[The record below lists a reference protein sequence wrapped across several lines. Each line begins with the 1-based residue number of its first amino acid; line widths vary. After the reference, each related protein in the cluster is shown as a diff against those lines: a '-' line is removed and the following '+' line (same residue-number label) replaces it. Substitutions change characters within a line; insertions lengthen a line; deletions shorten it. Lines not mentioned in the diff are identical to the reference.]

1 MGERLG
7 HLIRNQEQE
16 IWISLQDVRGEQ
28 QIEIRL
34 YERDASAIAELAP
47 GKEGIFI
54 PVDLLPVLV
63 KALSRAQEALMNR
76 GLLYVPPTSQ
86 VTQLER
92 GDSVGFGAEE
102 RPKSGRRQ
110 HPRVP
115 LNIRGECRLLDKKDF
130 WPGKP
135 VAGEV
140 LNVSAGG
147 ARFAFLSVSPDSA
160 KWSYSWWLT
169 GWYSARAQR
178 SRVRMPLSRKVQ
190 RGGSFA
196 TVCAGWALRARPGM
210 SSPKWWL
217 RGHPN
222 PRRLPSRCPHR
233 QNTASRGATTVS
245 GRFLRAGWRRPQRG
259 RSPSPWSRRS
269 PST

>member
-16 IWISLQDVRGEQ
+16 VWISLQDVRGEQ

-86 VTQLER
+86 VTQLGR

-102 RPKSGRRQ
+102 RPKSQAARQ

-147 ARFAFLSVSPDSA
+147 AQVRLPQRFPRFGQVELFMVVD
-160 KWSYSWWLT
+160 
-169 GWYSARAQR
+169 GMVFRARAEVAGADAIEQ
-178 SRVRMPLSRKVQ
+178 KGAT
-190 RGGSFA
+190 GGSFA

-222 PRRLPSRCPHR
+222 PRRLPSRCAAPPKHR
-233 QNTASRGATTVS
+233 LTRGYDRFRTISSSRLATSSARSVAVS
-245 GRFLRAGWRRPQRG
+245 MV
-259 RSPSPWSRRS
+259 S
-269 PST
+269 

>member
-1 MGERLG
+1 MGERLA

-28 QIEIRL
+28 QIELQL

-47 GKEGIFI
+47 GKERICI

-63 KALSRAQEALMNR
+63 KALSRAQEVLMNR
-76 GLLYVPPTSQ
+76 GLLYIPPTPQ

-92 GDSVGFGAEE
+92 GNSVGFGAEE
-102 RPKSGRRQ
+102 RPKSQAARQ

-147 ARFAFLSVSPDSA
+147 AQVRLPQRFSRFGQVELFMVVD
-160 KWSYSWWLT
+160 
-169 GWYSARAQR
+169 GMVFRARAEVAGADAIEQKDATAGQFR
-178 SRVRMPLSRKVQ
+178 HSLRWLSLE
-190 RGGSFA
+190 GP
-196 TVCAGWALRARPGM
+196 ARDVLA
-210 SSPKWWL
+210 KII
-217 RGHPN
+217 
-222 PRRLPSRCPHR
+222 
-233 QNTASRGATTVS
+233 ASRAPD
-245 GRFLRAGWRRPQRG
+245 R
-259 RSPSPWSRRS
+259 PSP
-269 PST
+269 TE